1 MFEPG
6 ELYAKK
12 LPPPRF
18 VATLRYIENVAL
30 ETESPVFVYYSV
42 KSAGRMLPK
51 GPKVR
56 DLLGQSGCV
65 SIFSQDQTA
74 LQDECAFWAFTTG
87 GCIYFNIAQVEPE
100 DSENYWCSGSID
112 NASVLFR
119 LSAAIETFR
128 TVEEQEVDRLLASI
142 KKYDFQS
149 SSSELFL
156 DFQRLWNGSGGSS
169 NRRSAS

>member
-12 LPPPRF
+12 LSPPRF

-30 ETESPVFVYYSV
+30 GTESQVFVYYSV

-51 GPKVR
+51 GPKFR
-56 DLLGQSGCV
+56 DMMRQVECV
-65 SIFSQDQTA
+65 SIFSQDQIA
-74 LQDECAFWAFTTG
+74 LQDECAFWAFTTRG
-87 GCIYFNIAQVEPE
+87 NIYFNIAQVEPE

-119 LSAAIETFR
+119 LSDAIETFR

-142 KKYDFQS
+142 KKYDYQS
-149 SSSELFL
+149 SSPELFL

>member
-30 ETESPVFVYYSV
+30 KTESPVFVYYSV

-51 GPKVR
+51 GPKFR
-56 DLLGQSGCV
+56 DLMRQSECV

-87 GCIYFNIAQVEPE
+87 GCIYFNIAQVE
-100 DSENYWCSGSID
+100 SGHIENYWCSGSID

-119 LSAAIETFR
+119 LSDAIEMFR
-128 TVEEQEVDRLLASI
+128 KVEEQEAERLLASI
-142 KKYDFQS
+142 EKYDYQS

-156 DFQRLWNGSGGSS
+156 GFHHLWNS
-169 NRRSAS
+169 

>member
-12 LPPPRF
+12 LPPERF
-18 VATLRYIENVAL
+18 LPTLRYIENVAL

-51 GPKVR
+51 GPKFR

-65 SIFSQDQTA
+65 SIFSQDQTP
-74 LQDECAFWAFTTG
+74 LPDECAFWAFTTG
-87 GCIYFNIAQVEPE
+87 GCIYINIAQVEPG
-100 DSENYWCSGSID
+100 DIENYWCSGSID
-112 NASVLFR
+112 NGSVLFR
-119 LSAAIETFR
+119 LSDTKDTFR
-128 TVEEQEVDRLLASI
+128 KIEEEEVDRLLASI
-142 KKYDFQS
+142 KKYDYQS
-149 SSSELFL
+149 SSPELFL

-169 NRRSAS
+169 NERSAS

>member
-12 LPPPRF
+12 LSPPRF

-30 ETESPVFVYYSV
+30 GTESPVFVYYSV

-51 GPKVR
+51 GPKFR
-56 DLLGQSGCV
+56 DMMRQVEYV
-65 SIFSQDQTA
+65 SIFSQDQIA
-74 LQDECAFWAFTTG
+74 LQDECVFWAFTTRG
-87 GCIYFNIAQVEPE
+87 YICFNIAQVEPE

-119 LSAAIETFR
+119 LSGTMETFSR
-128 TVEEQEVDRLLASI
+128 VDEQEAERLQTFM
-142 KKYDFQS
+142 KKYDYLS

-156 DFQRLWNGSGGSS
+156 DFQRLWNGSDGSS
-169 NRRSAS
+169 NIRSAS